1 MPSERALA
9 AGVAHLVHL
18 QAASPGSPPWL
29 QAALSSQGSGGLAG
43 ALMVAADAGG
53 LREAIPV
60 LDALERLLDQTTDAG
75 RAVRQLVRCYH
86 RPEGQPGQE
95 ARISLGRLLAKHA
108 AAWSIVLEVDGGVDP
123 PD

>member
-18 QAASPGSPPWL
+18 HAAAPSLAPWL
-29 QAALSSQGSGGLAG
+29 AAALSSQGTGGLAG
-43 ALMVAADAGG
+43 ALQTATDAGG

-60 LDALERLLDQTTDAG
+60 LDALERLLSPATDAG
-75 RAVRQLVRCYH
+75 KAVRQLVRCYH

-95 ARISLGRLLAKHA
+95 ARIALGRLLAQHA
-108 AAWSIVLEVDGGVDP
+108 DAWSIVLEVDQDA
-123 PD
+123 